1 MRDHFL
7 WLVSIV
13 VVLTL
18 LSAGGAV
25 TMAFCMPSPASI
37 AMERLF
43 ETFLSLAM
51 AGFFAIL
58 SLLATLHVAEPRK
71 PPSGPGNTLI

>member
-1 MRDHFL
+1 
-7 WLVSIV
+7 
-13 VVLTL
+13 
-18 LSAGGAV
+18 
-25 TMAFCMPSPASI
+25 MAFCMPSPASI

-71 PPSGPGNTLI
+71 PPSGPSNTLI